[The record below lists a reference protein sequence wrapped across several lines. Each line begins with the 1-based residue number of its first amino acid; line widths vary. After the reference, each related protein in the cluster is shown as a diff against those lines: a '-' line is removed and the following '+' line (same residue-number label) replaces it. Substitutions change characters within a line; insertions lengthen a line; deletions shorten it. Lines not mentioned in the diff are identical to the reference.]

1 MTEIDE
7 LDALIDA
14 GTAVLGIAVAPE
26 WREQIRLHLA
36 ISLRHAAAVEA
47 FPLPDETDPAPVFQ
61 A

>member
-1 MTEIDE
+1 MTETQK

-14 GTAVLGIAVAPE
+14 GSAVLGIAVAPE

-36 ISLRHAAAVEA
+36 ISLRHAAAVGA
-47 FPLPDETDPAPVFQ
+47 FPLPDETDPAPMFQ

>member
-1 MTEIDE
+1 MTDTQE

-26 WREQIRLHLA
+26 WRKQVRLHLA
-36 ISLRHAAAVEA
+36 ISLRHAAAVGA

>member
-1 MTEIDE
+1 MTETNE

-14 GTAVLGIAVAPE
+14 GTAVLGIAVPLE

-36 ISLRHAAAVEA
+36 ISLRHAAAVGA